1 MIIVSTSTGDFS
13 FQSTDDVLNFVQT
26 EKNCEIWISG
36 TAKYPCMAICI
47 NGKYAAVHYF
57 QNDAGDMWLS
67 YNEKNQKEV
76 TFISSEDAWKPDVN
90 AVIRLRRLFCFPR
103 EKSTR
108 RKCGWSSHWRI
119 WICPV
124 SRRARLMSRSRRMCW
139 SILA

>member
-1 MIIVSTSTGDFS
+1 MENDMIIVSTSTGDFS

-57 QNDAGDMWLS
+57 QNDSGDMWLS

-76 TFISSEDAWKPDVN
+76 TFISGEDAWKPDVN
-90 AVIRLRRLFCFPR
+90 AVIRLKHAFLCIREFCDTYKRPSCIQWQ
-103 EKSTR
+103 E
-108 RKCGWSSHWRI
+108 
-119 WICPV
+119 
-124 SRRARLMSRSRRMCW
+124 L
-139 SILA
+139 